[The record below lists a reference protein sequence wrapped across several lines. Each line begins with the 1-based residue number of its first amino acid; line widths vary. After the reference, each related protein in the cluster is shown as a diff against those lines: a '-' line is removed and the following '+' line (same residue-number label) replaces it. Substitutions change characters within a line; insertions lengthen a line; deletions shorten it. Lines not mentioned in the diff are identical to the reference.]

1 MYKYL
6 FFLLLLNNTVEAQK
20 PIHDIIKRNGLGN
33 FAWKLKHNT
42 NDTLNIAFFGGSITQ
57 AENGWRDRTFNWLQ
71 QQYPFNKFKQ
81 INAALGGTGSS
92 LGVYRIN
99 EQVLKYK
106 PDLLFVEFAVNDFDF
121 SRISILNS
129 MEGIVRKTFAA
140 NSKTDICFVYTIT
153 ENIYNLYKK
162 DSVPVSIKTMEEI
175 ASYYKI
181 LSINV
186 GVNIAGLVDKK
197 KLFIKGL
204 QPFSNDSSFFSGD
217 GTHPYPETGHQ
228 LYFKTISTSL
238 KHLLLKSN
246 ISKHTKVK
254 PYYSD
259 SLQESGMVDVQPN
272 MLKGNI
278 KSIKYYPGDLGEKF
292 TASMPNMMLLND
304 TAQEISFSFT
314 GNRIGFMDVLAP
326 SSAQL
331 TILIDNDAPRLINRF
346 DKYCFYF
353 SRMHWFFIEGL
364 TNGKHVIRIKLSSVQ
379 PDKFLL
385 LDKEKS
391 TLEKPEEYGKF
402 IWRVG
407 KVLKQMR

>member
-1 MYKYL
+1 MCKYL
-6 FFLLLLNNTVEAQK
+6 FFLLLLNATVEAQK
-20 PIHDIIKRNGLGN
+20 PTQDIIKRNGLGN

-42 NDTLNIAFFGGSITQ
+42 NDTLTIAYFGGSITQ
-57 AENGWRDRTFNWLQ
+57 AENGWRDKTFTWLQ
-71 QQYPFNKFKQ
+71 QQYPSNKFKQ
-81 INAALGGTGSS
+81 INAGLGGTGSE
-92 LGVYRIN
+92 LGVYRID
-99 EQVLKYK
+99 EQVIKYK

-140 NSKTDICFVYTIT
+140 NNKTDICFVYTIT

-162 DSVPVSIKTMEEI
+162 NSVPVSIKAMEEI
-175 ASYYKI
+175 AMYYKI
-181 LSINV
+181 PSLNV
-186 GVNIAGLVDKK
+186 GVNITRLLDEK
-197 KLFIKGL
+197 KLFIKGP
-204 QPFSNDSSFFSGD
+204 QAFSNDSSFFSGD
-217 GTHPYPETGHQ
+217 GTHPYSETGHQ
-228 LYFKTISTSL
+228 LYFKTISTAL
-238 KHLLLKSN
+238 NQLLLKS
-246 ISKHTKVK
+246 IFSKHTKVK

-259 SLQESGMVDVQPN
+259 SLQRSGMVDVQPI
-272 MLKGNI
+272 MLKKNI

-353 SRMHWFFIEGL
+353 SRMHWFFIGGL
-364 TNGKHVIRIKLSSVQ
+364 TNGRHLIRIKLSSVQ

-391 TLEKPEEYGKF
+391 SLEKPEEYGKF

-407 KVLKQMR
+407 KILKQIR

>member
-1 MYKYL
+1 MYRYL
-6 FFLLLLNNTVEAQK
+6 LFLSFLTIKVGAQK
-20 PIHDIIKRNGLGN
+20 PRQHLIARKSLVN
-33 FAWKLKHNT
+33 FAWKLKHST
-42 NDTLNIAFFGGSITQ
+42 NDTLTIAFLGGSIT
-57 AENGWRDRTFNWLQ
+57 AANNGWRDKTFNWLQ
-71 QQYPFNKFKQ
+71 QQYPLNKFKQ
-81 INAALGGTGSS
+81 INAAIGGTGSS

-99 EQVLKYK
+99 EQVLKYN

-121 SRISILNS
+121 SRTSILNS

-181 LSINV
+181 PSINV

-259 SLQESGMVDVQPN
+259 SLQKSGMVDVQPN

-353 SRMHWFFIEGL
+353 SRMHWFFIDGL
-364 TNGKHVIRIKLSSVQ
+364 TNGKHLIRIKLSAVQ

-385 LDKEKS
+385 LDKERS

-407 KVLKQMR
+407 KILKQM